1 MACEELYLLKR
12 SVEIPRLV
20 FFGPSWPADDIKGM
34 QNNRHTN
41 VHAHTDEDVHA
52 CNVLFVTLKRKKKGE
67 REREKGQPR
76 GNHRCAHSVSNILK
90 SLPHPRGPPLERK
103 ERLGM
108 STSRLLANVSKLD
121 FSNLDAIV

>member
-41 VHAHTDEDVHA
+41 VHAHTNKDVHA

-76 GNHRCAHSVSNILK
+76 KPPVCTQCIEYFKKLAPSSWASVGAK
-90 SLPHPRGPPLERK
+90 RA
-103 ERLGM
+103 
-108 STSRLLANVSKLD
+108 SRDVNEPIISQR
-121 FSNLDAIV
+121 FQT